1 MEKIKMEASAR
12 KEEKKT
18 HVQGGV
24 MAIPQSGL
32 RHAVALEKLMNS
44 NDSQDSVLRD
54 LKAMVGSNDNSMAKL
69 MGSID

>member
-1 MEKIKMEASAR
+1 
-12 KEEKKT
+12 
-18 HVQGGV
+18 